1 MGRSIMRLH
10 NGAVPDRSRRAMLA
24 GGAAGA
30 LGAIAFDALTATP
43 QAQAASLTGGTFT
56 SGYAPAAV
64 SLSQSGGSVAVD
76 ASRGNVF
83 TLSVTASGWT
93 ITNPVNAISDGQIIR
108 LRLTQDAIGAR
119 TISWG
124 TAYNFGS
131 QNGTA
136 NSAPA
141 LSTTPYGTDVLGFEY
156 VAALSQWC
164 YTGTAFPQSFGGH
177 AAPPPISVVQSVY
190 IPFNIEGNF
199 TNNVTAGNTVI
210 LMPALYSAA
219 SSGSFSTSNP
229 QFGQRGNSV
238 NGTDLLEG
246 TGPILPNGPGFGYT
260 AVWML
265 PNMPGG
271 ESYVRVDCTYPSP
284 GAPLGMFAY
293 EVAGLGAAPQLD
305 PAGGVTSEAG
315 SVTAVN
321 SGVCPAITA
330 SPEIIFGFGHIY
342 DVTLSAP
349 SSAWTTMIGGG
360 VQNFWSG
367 YQLASSPGNT
377 YDWSQTAASTG
388 SWGAGIVA
396 ICAQQ
401 AP

>member
-1 MGRSIMRLH
+1 MGRSISRLYK
-10 NGAVPDRSRRAMLA
+10 GAAPDRSRRAMLV
-24 GGAAGA
+24 GGATGA
-30 LGAIAFDALTATP
+30 IGAIAFDALTTAP

-56 SGYAPAAV
+56 GGYAPAAV

-76 ASRGNVF
+76 ASQGNVY
-83 TLSVTASGWT
+83 TLSLTASGWT
-93 ITNPVNAISDGQIIR
+93 ITNPVNAIGDGQVIR
-108 LRLTQDAIGAR
+108 VRLTQDSIGAR

-124 TAYNFGS
+124 TAYNWGS
-131 QNGTA
+131 QNGAPNT
-136 NSAPA
+136 APA
-141 LSTTPYGTDVLGFEY
+141 LSTTPYGTDIFSFEY
-156 VAALSQWC
+156 VATLSQWC
-164 YTGTAFPQSFGGH
+164 FAGAAFPQSYGGH

-199 TNNVTAGNTVI
+199 ANNVTAGNTVI
-210 LMPALYSAA
+210 LMAALYSAA
-219 SSGSFSTSNP
+219 ASGSFSTSNP
-229 QFGQRGNSV
+229 QFGQRGDSV
-238 NGTDLLEG
+238 AGTDLLEG

-265 PNMPGG
+265 PNMPGDAT
-271 ESYVRVDCTYPSP
+271 YVRVDCTYPSP

-293 EVAGLGAAPQLD
+293 EVAGLGSAPQLD

-321 SGVCPAITA
+321 SGICPAITA
-330 SPEIIFGFGHIY
+330 APEIIFGFGHIY
-342 DVTLSAP
+342 DVTLAAP

-367 YQLASSPGNT
+367 YQLASTPGNT

-396 ICAQQ
+396 ICGQQ
-401 AP
+401 Q